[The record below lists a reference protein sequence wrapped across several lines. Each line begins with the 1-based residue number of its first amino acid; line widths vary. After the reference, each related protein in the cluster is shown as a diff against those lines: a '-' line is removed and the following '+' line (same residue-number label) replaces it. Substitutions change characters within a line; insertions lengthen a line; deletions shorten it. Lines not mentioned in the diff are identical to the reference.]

1 MDNLIPWS
9 RFYSLATIAL
19 LLGAWN
25 ATTPESIR
33 YNPVS
38 RDVIEARLQKYK
50 GNDEQREA
58 TLKQLFAEA
67 GCDEQHL
74 SEQRVKGSKL
84 PNVVCVLPGSSGN
97 VIIVGA
103 HFDHVSKGDGVVD
116 NWSGASLLP
125 SLYQAT
131 NLSLASIATSS
142 LGSLTR
148 RRAKSD
154 RTSMPE
160 K

>member
-25 ATTPESIR
+25 AATPESIR
-33 YNPVS
+33 YNPAS

-58 TLKQLFAEA
+58 ALKQLFAEA

-97 VIIVGA
+97 VIRETARYVDTVHPACPPVECQNVRDCQGLLL
-103 HFDHVSKGDGVVD
+103 FNSVQFGVSGG
-116 NWSGASLLP
+116 
-125 SLYQAT
+125 
-131 NLSLASIATSS
+131 
-142 LGSLTR
+142 TR
-148 RRAKSD
+148 
-154 RTSMPE
+154 
-160 K
+160 